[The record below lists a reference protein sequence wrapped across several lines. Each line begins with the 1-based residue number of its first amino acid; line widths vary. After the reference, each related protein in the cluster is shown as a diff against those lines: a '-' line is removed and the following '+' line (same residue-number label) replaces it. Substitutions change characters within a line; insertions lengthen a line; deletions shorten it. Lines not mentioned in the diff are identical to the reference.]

1 MTKTHEKGR
10 VTVEQGNQVKGSQKQ
25 SKKQTEQ
32 QNCVEQETGLASTNN
47 PAEVK
52 FVSQGARLRKQA
64 NTWKL

>member
-1 MTKTHEKGR
+1 MTKTHEKGW
-10 VTVEQGNQVKGSQKQ
+10 VTVEQGDQVKGSQKQ

-52 FVSQGARLRKQA
+52 FVS
-64 NTWKL
+64 